1 MRSRTAD
8 PCRHA
13 VLQGMQQ
20 GARQVSAAAAVG
32 GGEQLWILIRDGSQ
46 IKDVQK
52 HLADMELRQVG
63 RVCR

>member
-1 MRSRTAD
+1 
-8 PCRHA
+8 
-13 VLQGMQQ
+13 MQQ

-52 HLADMELRQVG
+52 HLADKELRQVG